1 MPGGCAVGCISSPKG
16 EPRPL
21 GKVEIDCRKAA
32 PKEEWVGRACESPS
46 RGSANQHCLPKA
58 ARVAK
63 STGDHA
69 TQAAWEAARETPAG
83 SPTGQDERERTRQ
96 RAGIAEEGGD
106 FHVGGSEGS
115 VDGGA

>member
-1 MPGGCAVGCISSPKG
+1 MHERLSESTCTVKEA
-16 EPRPL
+16 RP
-21 GKVEIDCRKAA
+21 
-32 PKEEWVGRACESPS
+32 
-46 RGSANQHCLPKA
+46 
-58 ARVAK
+58 
-63 STGDHA
+63 HA

-96 RAGIAEEGGD
+96 RAGIAEGVGD